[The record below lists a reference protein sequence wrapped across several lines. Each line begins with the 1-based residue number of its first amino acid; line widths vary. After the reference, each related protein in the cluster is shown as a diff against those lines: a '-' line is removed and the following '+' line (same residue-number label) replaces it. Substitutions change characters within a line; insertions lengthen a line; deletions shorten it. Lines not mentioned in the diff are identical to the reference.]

1 MRHAAGH
8 SAVRRWLS
16 TAGALLLITLMT
28 PLGLGVAQASQ
39 GGDDHKETICHRTNA
54 ENNPYVVITID
65 KAAIFKRGHNTHD
78 EGPVWEP
85 GFKAAGKHW
94 GDIIPPFDY
103 YASPQDER
111 DNVLSRYGGLNY
123 TDAGKAILDNG
134 CEVPQEE
141 VPEPAGSIDG
151 ECIEDGTE
159 TGRFVVSGTLD
170 DDGAE
175 NVSFRLRL
183 SVGEP
188 VALEGDSYEMTLTAP
203 RGTEVWLQ
211 AKVGDGD
218 WVDVAGPV
226 TVSTCGPPES
236 VGKIKI
242 KKEMEGDPIGTSTE
256 FTVRVD
262 CTGQRYDQNVVLN
275 RANNWVN
282 TTDDIPT
289 GTECTLTEVK
299 VPEGW
304 NPEGI
309 TPDKVVVGTGEPQQ
323 VTAVVENKRR
333 TGRVTI
339 TKKIEGDPPAAGTSF
354 TVRLDCEGTD
364 YDRTAS
370 LNAGNDWTVTFAGIP
385 SGITCSVSEPE
396 IPDGWTLKSI
406 EPSGDFV
413 IDSYESVDVEV
424 TNARGILGKI
434 QIVKVMDGDPI
445 GTDTDFAVLVTCDDP
460 LYEQEFELTEANRWK
475 AETELLPDGTV
486 CFVEETDVPDGWNP
500 EGIVTPDQ
508 ETNEGTGPVK
518 IIVSSE
524 GTGVVTATVT
534 NERRTGRVEII
545 KRFEGDPAPAGTTF
559 TVKLDCPGSEQD
571 RTDVLEG
578 PSWTVL
584 FRGIPSG
591 LTCTVTETGIPA
603 GWEPVTIK
611 PSSVVIDS
619 YDTVTVEVTNKRTP
633 PPTTGAI
640 SVTKVIQGDPTGAST
655 SFTFDVDC
663 PGTAYDQSLS
673 IDVASGTSATKQ
685 TGQIPTGTSCT
696 VTERSTPGWTQ
707 TSVVPAGGV
716 VAAGGT
722 VTFTNS
728 RVTTPPPVAPQSGTL
743 GIAKSVT
750 PVAGGGTVV
759 SFGDTL
765 TYTLTVTATGN
776 KTQPNVVVTDY
787 VPGFD
792 PARPQSGK
800 TTYVPGSATCVG
812 TGTCTVT
819 QPGAD
824 GLITW
829 RLGDMAGGT
838 SRQVTFQVT
847 INDVA
852 ADPGE
857 VVAVDILNAG
867 AVKSDVTP
875 SVPSNEVRTTLT
887 KALPVKEGQP
897 KQDREEQP
905 PAEQPRVLPRTG
917 SGVSLGA
924 TAALGSVLLL
934 MGLVLLATGRA
945 TARHRAHG

>member
-1 MRHAAGH
+1 MRW
-8 SAVRRWLS
+8 SS

-39 GGDDHKETICHRTNA
+39 GGDDNKVTLCHRTNA
-54 ENNPYVVITID
+54 ENNPYVEITID
-65 KAAIFKRGHNTHD
+65 KAAVFKRGHDTHD
-78 EGPVWEP
+78 EGPVWQP
-85 GFKAAGKHW
+85 GFKEAGKRW
-94 GDIIPPFDY
+94 GDIIPPFEY
-103 YASPQDER
+103 YASPQDQR
-111 DNVLSRYGGLNY
+111 DNELSRYAGLNY
-123 TDAGKAILDNG
+123 TDAGKAILDND
-134 CEVPQEE
+134 CEVAQEE
-141 VPEPAGSIDG
+141 EPQPAGSIDG

-188 VALEGDSYEMTLTAP
+188 IALDGDSYEVTLTAP
-203 RGTEVWLQ
+203 PGTKVWLQ
-211 AKVGDGD
+211 AMVGDGD
-218 WVDVAGPV
+218 WVDIDGPV
-226 TVSTCGPPES
+226 TVSTCGPPAS
-236 VGKIKI
+236 FGKIKI

-262 CTGQRYDQNVVLN
+262 CTGLGYDQNVVLN
-275 RANNWVN
+275 PANNWVN

-299 VPEGW
+299 VPDGW

-339 TKKIEGDPPAAGTSF
+339 TKRIEGDAPGAGTSF

-364 YDRTAS
+364 YDQTAV
-370 LNAGNDWTVTFAGIP
+370 LHAGNDWTVTYAGIP
-385 SGITCSVSEPE
+385 SGITCSVSETE
-396 IPDGWTLKSI
+396 IPDGWVLKSI
-406 EPSGDFV
+406 EPSGNFV

-424 TNARGILGKI
+424 TNGRNLGKI
-434 QIVKVMDGDPI
+434 LIVKEMDGDPI

-460 LYEQEFELTEANRWK
+460 VYQQEFELTKANNWE
-475 AETELLPDGTV
+475 AETELLPDGTE
-486 CFVEETDVPDGWNP
+486 CFVEEIDVPNGWNP
-500 EGIVTPDQ
+500 EGIETPD
-508 ETNEGTGPVK
+508 ERTDEGTGPVK
-518 IIVSSE
+518 VIVRSG

-534 NERRTGRVEII
+534 NERRTGRVEVI

-559 TVKLDCPGSEQD
+559 TVELDCPGSKYDE
-571 RTDVLEG
+571 TGVLKG
-578 PSWTVL
+578 PDWTWVS
-584 FRGIPSG
+584 RAIPSG

-603 GWEPVTIK
+603 GWELVTIK

-619 YDTVTVEVTNKRTP
+619 YDVVTVEVTNKRTP

-655 SFTFDVDC
+655 PFTFSVDC
-663 PGTAYDQSLS
+663 PGTAYDQTLT
-673 IDVASGTSATKQ
+673 IDVGSGTSATKQ
-685 TGQIPTGTSCT
+685 TGQIPTGTTCT
-696 VTERSTPGWTQ
+696 VTEATTPGWNM

-716 VAAGGT
+716 VAVGGT

-728 RVTTPPPVAPQSGTL
+728 RVTTPQSGTL
-743 GIAKSVT
+743 GIAKSVS

-759 SFGDTL
+759 TFGDTL

-812 TGTCTVT
+812 AGTCTVT
-819 QPGAD
+819 EPGAD

-829 RLGDMAGGT
+829 KLGDMAGGT
-838 SRQVTFQVT
+838 SRQVTFKVT

-875 SVPSNEVRTTLT
+875 TVPSNEVLTTLT
-887 KALPVKEGQP
+887 KALPVKEGKPETKPEKEGQP
-897 KQDREEQP
+897 E
-905 PAEQPRVLPRTG
+905 AQPRVLPRTG

-924 TAALGSVLLL
+924 TVALGGVLLL
-934 MGLVLLATGRA
+934 TGLVLLAAARP
-945 TARHRAHG
+945 TARTRAQG